1 MRVRKNVFVLIIWKN
16 SEMFIQKHNKNN
28 KQLTLPSLR
37 HEHNQLKQ
45 QMKKSSH
52 SFTYLIYLL
61 NDILLNYNFLCCVH
75 SR

>member
-28 KQLTLPSLR
+28 KQLTLR
-37 HEHNQLKQ
+37 HKHNQLKQ

-52 SFTYLIYLL
+52 SFTYLIHLL
-61 NDILLNYNFLCCVH
+61 KWYIIELQFPLLCSFTNI
-75 SR
+75 